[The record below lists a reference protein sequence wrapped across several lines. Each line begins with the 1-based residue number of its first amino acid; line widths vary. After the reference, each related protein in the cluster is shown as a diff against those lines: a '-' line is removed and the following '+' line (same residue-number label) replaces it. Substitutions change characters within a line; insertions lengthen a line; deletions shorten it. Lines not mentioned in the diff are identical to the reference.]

1 MTPDPN
7 EIYLDNLASTRIGVA
22 ALEAMTLQFRAGGNA
37 ASRTHAFGWRA
48 EAVVAEARREVA
60 DLIGAARPRDVIFTS
75 GATESNNT
83 VVRGV
88 AAQFPSVAHVIT
100 TAIEHPS
107 ILEACLH
114 EQRSG
119 RIALTVVPVDTAGVV
134 SAAAITE
141 AIRETTRLITVQ
153 MANNE
158 VGSLQPIAEIAAV
171 ARSRGIA
178 VHVDA
183 AQAVAK
189 VALDVQELDVD
200 LVSLSAHKIHGPQG
214 VGALYLRPGARP
226 LPPLLLGGGQE
237 SGARSGTQPVALI
250 AGFGAACREARGQWR
265 EEAVTVAALR
275 DTLWDALNQQLDG
288 LRCNGA
294 TGLPGCLNITIDGV
308 TAAALMAE
316 APQLAFSSAS
326 ACSSSHGSGSHVL
339 TAMGLTASQQ
349 GQTVRFGLSRDNS
362 PQDVARAAE
371 ILVAAV
377 SRLRRIRL
385 VDERGQV
392 A

>member
-189 VALDVQELDVD
+189 VALDVQELEDRKSV
-200 LVSLSAHKIHGPQG
+200 V
-214 VGALYLRPGARP
+214 
-226 LPPLLLGGGQE
+226 
-237 SGARSGTQPVALI
+237 
-250 AGFGAACREARGQWR
+250 
-265 EEAVTVAALR
+265 
-275 DTLWDALNQQLDG
+275 
-288 LRCNGA
+288 
-294 TGLPGCLNITIDGV
+294 
-308 TAAALMAE
+308 
-316 APQLAFSSAS
+316 
-326 ACSSSHGSGSHVL
+326 
-339 TAMGLTASQQ
+339 
-349 GQTVRFGLSRDNS
+349 
-362 PQDVARAAE
+362 
-371 ILVAAV
+371 
-377 SRLRRIRL
+377 
-385 VDERGQV
+385 
-392 A
+392 